1 MMHQASNQAALRRVH
16 VFLGFTAGHFV
27 LQRFQLRQNRFQLL
41 HLRGGHLR
49 LSPWRVADGEGVRA
63 KFLPVNA
70 KYLLACRFVSCILS
84 V

>member
-49 LSPWRVADGEGVRA
+49 LSPWRVAYGEGVRA
-63 KFLPVNA
+63 KFIYSNI
-70 KYLLACRFVSCILS
+70 KYMLRVTFFRHTVG
-84 V
+84 